1 MSEYPQLNLD
11 QAKGP
16 KATIKTNH
24 GDIVIQ
30 LFPEE
35 APMTVENFVRLA
47 QKGYYDGITF
57 HRVISDFM
65 IQGGDP
71 EGTGAGGQSIWG
83 HNFEDEFSNEL
94 FNLRGAL
101 SMANAGPNTNGSQ
114 FFIVQNKN
122 MPKRFIQQLRD
133 AQYPEEVV
141 KAYKQGGTPWLDHR
155 HTVFGHVT
163 EGMDVVDEIAKVA
176 KDGNDKPLEDVV
188 ITTVEIADKE

>member
-47 QKGYYDGITF
+47 QKGYYDGVTF

-65 IQGGDP
+65 IQG
-71 EGTGAGGQSIWG
+71 
-83 HNFEDEFSNEL
+83 
-94 FNLRGAL
+94 L
-101 SMANAGPNTNGSQ
+101 SL
-114 FFIVQNKN
+114 IH
-122 MPKRFIQQLRD
+122 I
-133 AQYPEEVV
+133 
-141 KAYKQGGTPWLDHR
+141 
-155 HTVFGHVT
+155 
-163 EGMDVVDEIAKVA
+163 
-176 KDGNDKPLEDVV
+176 
-188 ITTVEIADKE
+188 

>member
-47 QKGYYDGITF
+47 QKGYYDGVTF

-188 ITTVEIADKE
+188 IMTVEIAD